1 MKDTIKAKE
10 GYWIGKNQML
20 SYNYGENARAVLDG
34 QKVVMI
40 CTMTSLEEY
49 QENRE
54 QNECFMQCEVF
65 TTRDGNQ
72 FIYWTDIETGEDF
85 ITKISS

>member
-49 QENRE
+49 QENKE
-54 QNECFMQCEVF
+54 QNECFKQLEVF

-72 FIYWTDIETGEDF
+72 FIYWIDTETCEEF